1 MQPGRPAIPTPRWDG
16 FFQNLIKKTRLTE
29 AGLLAQDRVKRWKIL
44 LYRDRQTFCIEKAV
58 DGCRGRGQNIRKVEN
73 TFLRRRG
80 TGRDYIPLY
89 RERRRAASE
98 QEKQNGVHKKV
109 ADLP

>member
-1 MQPGRPAIPTPRWDG
+1 M
-16 FFQNLIKKTRLTE
+16 
-29 AGLLAQDRVKRWKIL
+29 AQDRVKRWKIL

-58 DGCRGRGQNIRKVEN
+58 DGCRGRGQSIRRVEN

-80 TGRDYIPLY
+80 TGRDRIPLY
-89 RERRRAASE
+89 REPRSAASK
-98 QEKQNGVHKKV
+98 QAKQNGIHKKV